1 MGVQNWMNNKG
12 SGKVARTAL
21 GGKSGS
27 APAAGKGFVKSTPIA
42 NGKGGSVKGAVATS
56 TPSTSAG
63 KGAGSGSSWN
73 SGGSQGSWGGN
84 SGGGGAT
91 DALALVALASMLQG
105 AGGGGSWGYEKK
117 FRVDKSGGELG
128 EFIGTIKS
136 FGFSKNYGFI
146 ECPDIAAKGFGDIF
160 LHGDHKKGYKPG
172 QTVKFSCVVNKEG
185 KAVALD
191 LKSGLK

>member
-12 SGKVARTAL
+12 AGKVARTPL
-21 GGKSGS
+21 GGNT
-27 APAAGKGFVKSTPIA
+27 AAAGKGGFVKSTPVA
-42 NGKGGSVKGAVATS
+42 SSSFAAGKGGCSAGKAAAS
-56 TPSTSAG
+56 TASASAG
-63 KGAGSGSSWN
+63 KGSWSSGGNKGSWSSGN
-73 SGGSQGSWGGN
+73 SGGS
-84 SGGGGAT
+84 
-91 DALALVALASMLQG
+91 DAADAVALVALASMLQG
-105 AGGGGSWGYEKK
+105 AGGGSWGYQKK

-136 FGFSKNYGFI
+136 FSLRNNYGFI

-172 QTVKFSCVVNKEG
+172 QTVKFSCVVSKEG